1 MCSATVVLRRE
12 GGEMDA
18 LTCSQLAAR
27 TGQRVGDR
35 VFQYVDILTS
45 VLPACSHHWA
55 ISMHISGDHEL
66 GEIHL

>member
-1 MCSATVVLRRE
+1 
-12 GGEMDA
+12 MDA